1 VSKFDSIRPYYDEE
15 VNEVLKTVV
24 ADPNVINAV
33 LSFGGY
39 KVIKKLPFAS
49 TIISFLLKNK
59 IKNINSINSYQ
70 DVFKGIISNVIDN
83 SIDNFTVNGLAN
95 IKTNSSYLFISNHR
109 DITLDSALLNF
120 ILHGNGFKT
129 TNNAV
134 GNNLMNEKWASDLM
148 RLNKSF
154 IIDRSDKSKKD
165 IYKSLFLASEYIY
178 DSLIEKND
186 SIWIAQKQGRS
197 KDGLD
202 YTDPSVLK
210 MIHLNGRK
218 QTAESDYFNLL
229 SVVPV
234 SISYEKDPND
244 ILKAK
249 ELFTLS
255 SNNEYL
261 KDEREDLKSIADGVI
276 GQKGNVHLSIGSPL
290 QFNNDADYEQISNV
304 ITSEIKSSYK
314 LHSTNIAACR
324 MQGIDS
330 QSNDFTE
337 EEINNSIKYL
347 EDRMHAIDD
356 DMQKFF
362 LAQYSNPA
370 L

>member
-1 VSKFDSIRPYYDEE
+1 VSKFDSIRPYYDDE
-15 VNEVLKTVV
+15 VNEVLKTLV
-24 ADPNVINAV
+24 ADPNVINAA

-39 KVIKKLPFAS
+39 KTVKKLPFAS
-49 TIISFLLKNK
+49 KIISFLLKNK
-59 IKNINSINSYQ
+59 IKNINSIASYQ
-70 DVFKGIISNVIDN
+70 DVFKGIISGVIDN
-83 SIDNFTVNGLAN
+83 SIDNFTVSGLGN
-95 IKTNSSYLFISNHR
+95 IQANSSYLFISNHR

-120 ILHGNGFKT
+120 TLHGNGFKT

-134 GNNLMNEKWASDLM
+134 GNNLMNEQWASDLM

-178 DSLIEKND
+178 DSLVEKND

-218 QTAESDYFNLL
+218 QTTESNYFNLL
-229 SVVPV
+229 SIVPV
-234 SISYEKDPND
+234 AVSYEKDPND
-244 ILKAK
+244 LLKAK
-249 ELFTLS
+249 ELFSLS

-261 KDEREDLKSIADGVI
+261 KDEREDLKSIADGVM

-290 QFNNDADYEQISNV
+290 HFNDADYEQISSI
-304 ITSEIKSSYK
+304 ITSEIKSLYK

-324 MQGIDS
+324 MQGIDRKS
-330 QSNDFTE
+330 DDFTE

-347 EDRMHAIDD
+347 EERMHAIDN

-362 LAQYSNPA
+362 LTQYSNPT